1 MGDANARTFT
11 IDSNANVAYV
21 IGTII
26 EFVNMSA
33 SAVTIAIT
41 SDTLTLLPAGT
52 TGSRTLAQ
60 YGRASAEKITST
72 SWVISG
78 NSALT

>member
-1 MGDANARTFT
+1 
-11 IDSNANVAYV
+11 
-21 IGTII
+21 
-26 EFVNMSA
+26 MSA

-41 SDTLTLLPAGT
+41 ADTLTLLPAGT